1 MRIVCTKGF
10 MRCENVTEPEGQVL
24 LLARPM
30 GATRPAL
37 FGMDAVMSLSILMSA
52 FDVLKDSLVSLIKFI
67 WLKIFGVSSIRAVCG
82 DDLKAG

>member
-1 MRIVCTKGF
+1 MRIVCTRGST
-10 MRCENVTEPEGQVL
+10 RCENATETERQVL
-24 LLARPM
+24 LLAHPM

-52 FDVLKDSLVSLIKFI
+52 FDVLKDSLASLIKFK